1 MVPKKEKQGTSSGE
15 MYALA
20 KAIVASAVILC
31 ATAMLITKIVV
42 YNSDYYQDCDIQT
55 YHSDPD
61 NM

>member
-15 MYALA
+15 MYVLA
-20 KAIVASAVILC
+20 KAIVASVVILC

>member
-1 MVPKKEKQGTSSGE
+1 MMTRKGRQETDGMAT
-15 MYALA
+15 YALA